1 MNEIDERVFGD
12 ARPDWIGFFQESP
25 VEALDELFT
34 NTYYH
39 GPLNAVEPEHLLLDW
54 TSAIDSEVFYE
65 LLDSSIAEWVKQ
77 RWNENSPSI
86 EPIDLMWQRALRVT
100 AMLDSEPRKAIAAL
114 YLRQSSAITYL
125 GPLVRN
131 RACDPL
137 GWYWASVSR
146 IQPDERLVQQWFR
159 LCNLV
164 PGTPVFHGTW
174 GLLGLQR
181 APGAD
186 KGGFRV
192 GVAVGLER
200 YLKALNRK
208 VEERSLGHREAE
220 YFALSAIRD
229 LRRRYPFPNRWRE
242 YWSSDGGAELSP
254 NVRRWI
260 TAVFGKQ
267 VFQRVRGSAAK
278 PYMLHKP
285 KRSGEWIGRSANIA
299 TRLRRAG
306 DRKALSEAREL
317 LDEERSYSRVTGD
330 SYDLVRTL
338 CRFSSLLVK
347 RDTRIAR
354 EWAEEAIEWEPWNPY
369 CWTAVI
375 VASRASGDIEGAT
388 RLSYEAIDRFPNN
401 AVVRNGLAELLRA
414 AGRPEEAEAIYRATA
429 ERFPDDAVARN
440 GLAEVLRAA
449 GRPEEAEVIYRA
461 TAERFPA
468 DAVARTGLAGV
479 LRAAGRPEEAEVIYR
494 ATAEQFPDNVIAHTS
509 LAEALRAAGQLDEAE
524 ATYRAAAERFP
535 DNAVARTGLAGVLR
549 AAGRLDEA
557 EAMYRAAAEQF
568 PDNAMAR
575 TGLAGLLRAAGRLDE
590 AEAIYRA
597 AAEQFPDDAVA
608 RTGLAGL
615 LRAAGRLD
623 EAEVIYRAAAE
634 QFPDNVIAHTSL
646 ADALRAAGRPDE
658 AEATYRATAEQFP
671 DDTVVPNAVNDISRR
686 VAIRADMR
694 RALMLKGE
702 ERNRLLRRLITAT
715 DALLRTN
722 SHDVDALYTKAEAL
736 LALGD
741 YQDTEALLA
750 SLPPYVV
757 MRPDFRAM
765 QGRLQLA
772 RLIASR
778 PQPFDEAV
786 VQSIVTPWN
795 AAARSAVELR
805 GVEATARLRAVA
817 AMVDGA
823 ALHELRESAT
833 VIVSQMIARQSKSN
847 HPVRESEKLTT
858 WWVSAIRNAIVKS
871 DAREDLTYDE
881 IAPELERHAS
891 FLDTLDDELVSA
903 SRYVY
908 TPK

>member
-65 LLDSSIAEWVKQ
+65 LLDSSIAEWIKQ

-86 EPIDLMWQRALRVT
+86 EPVDLMWQRALRVT

-220 YFALSAIRD
+220 YFALSGIRD

-429 ERFPDDAVARN
+429 ERFPDDAVAR
-440 GLAEVLRAA
+440 
-449 GRPEEAEVIYRA
+449 
-461 TAERFPA
+461 
-468 DAVARTGLAGV
+468 
-479 LRAAGRPEEAEVIYR
+479 
-494 ATAEQFPDNVIAHTS
+494 
-509 LAEALRAAGQLDEAE
+509 
-524 ATYRAAAERFP
+524 
-535 DNAVARTGLAGVLR
+535 TGLAGVLR

-557 EAMYRAAAEQF
+557 EVIYRATAEQF
-568 PDNAMAR
+568 P
-575 TGLAGLLRAAGRLDE
+575 G
-590 AEAIYRA
+590 
-597 AAEQFPDDAVA
+597 
-608 RTGLAGL
+608 
-615 LRAAGRLD
+615 
-623 EAEVIYRAAAE
+623 
-634 QFPDNVIAHTSL
+634 NVIAHTSL

-671 DDTVVPNAVNDISRR
+671 DDTVAPNAVNDISRR

-694 RALMLKGE
+694 RALILKGE
-702 ERNRLLRRLITAT
+702 ERNRLLRRLISAT